1 MPPSFQIALPWI
13 VAPLSQ
19 DDLEEFAGDSITFT
33 CNVTGIPTPTVT
45 WYFNGA
51 RLSGGGASGNSL
63 TISPTTVSHTGMY
76 QCFASNLV
84 GSVQHSWALE
94 VRAPSE
100 GMSQCRHAHTH
111 THSHTHTLTHTP
123 MHTLHLCSLTLL
135 PLAKPAVSMS
145 SSANLTVDSIIGKP
159 LLVAPIVEGQV
170 TLFAVVT
177 ADPCPTIQWR
187 LNGSAVS
194 NDTIGNPC
202 SDSPAGTTV
211 FNFTLTITATA
222 VTTGTYSATL
232 TNPAGT
238 ANVPD
243 VFVTPPGMTA
253 LRGNSWWLYFI
264 ASCSLQFQWSSL
276 SSGFPLALTAC

>member
-111 THSHTHTLTHTP
+111 THSHTHTHTHTYA
-123 MHTLHLCSLTLL
+123 HTAFVF
-135 PLAKPAVSMS
+135 P
-145 SSANLTVDSIIGKP
+145 DS
-159 LLVAPIVEGQV
+159 
-170 TLFAVVT
+170 
-177 ADPCPTIQWR
+177 
-187 LNGSAVS
+187 
-194 NDTIGNPC
+194 
-202 SDSPAGTTV
+202 
-211 FNFTLTITATA
+211 
-222 VTTGTYSATL
+222 
-232 TNPAGT
+232 
-238 ANVPD
+238 
-243 VFVTPPGMTA
+243 
-253 LRGNSWWLYFI
+253 
-264 ASCSLQFQWSSL
+264 
-276 SSGFPLALTAC
+276 LALSKTCSVNVILCQSNSGQNHREATVGGTHC